1 MGLFTDG
8 FKLLKK
14 ASEPLYKTPKSIQET
29 IEIMAVAE
37 NGIFEVSR
45 NKYSK
50 CYRFQDINYTTA
62 TEDEQIGIFERY
74 CKFLNSLDCNYKIT
88 INNKNKNMEDLRDK
102 VLITEKNDGFNNYR
116 RIYNDI
122 IEEKIIEG
130 RQGIEQERYLTIT
143 IERKNFEEAKA
154 QFATLEATIHKAFIE
169 LGAEIVPLNGNERL
183 KVLYD
188 YYHLGD
194 EGSFDFD
201 IKKAK
206 KVGADFKNDLCN
218 GMVKYFP
225 DHFEDESKYCKALF
239 IKKYPSS
246 LSDRF
251 INEITSLPVHSITSI
266 DVVPVPK
273 DLTTKVLQKKYLGIE
288 SDIIKQQRVRNKNND
303 FSTEI
308 SYAKRTEKKEI
319 EAIMDDVRENDQC
332 LFFVGVTII
341 LMAES
346 KKELESVCE
355 TVETIGKRNSCT
367 IDTHYLKQREAL
379 NTALPIGV
387 RQVETMRTLLTQ
399 SLAVLMPFNVQEL
412 NDSTG
417 NYYGINQISKNV
429 NIGNRKK
436 LINGNGFVFGVPGSG
451 KSFFCKMEIESMK
464 EQHEQAVKSF
474 EEYLEKIRPTMITKE
489 GTACMDAID
498 KAWAEYKEVDAKV
511 IEVGA
516 TTDTA
521 KSLQAQRMMTD
532 EAAPKYQALDDALQK
547 LMALNISLGNAKR
560 AQLRTVMIAALTII
574 IIVIAVS
581 TIYSNSLSVAIS
593 KSIEKPLNELKDRF
607 ITFAEGDIDSPLPTV
622 ESEDEIK
629 ELVSG
634 VSAMSD
640 RIRVIIKDSG
650 RMLNEMSEGN
660 FAIDTE
666 CEEVYTGAFTDLLTG
681 IRKMNEEIDTTVRGV
696 DDASGQV
703 LTGSTNLAE
712 AAQSLAEGATDQAAS
727 VEEMQATINELTSG
741 IKTTA
746 EELGTAYDEAYKY
759 AEIAEG
765 SRGDM
770 EVLVQAM
777 SRINETSEKIGAII
791 TQIEDIASQTNLLSL
806 NASIEAARA
815 GEAGKGFAVVADQI
829 RNLAE
834 QSAKSAVDS
843 KALIE
848 AAIHEVG
855 DGNMYA
861 EKASTSLR
869 EVVDGIQAIA
879 DSAKKIKEISIEQA
893 DSMEQ
898 VEATAERIAE
908 VVQNNSAA
916 AQETSATSEELTAQ
930 ATTLSGMVSVFK
942 LRQ

>member
-1 MGLFTDG
+1 M
-8 FKLLKK
+8 LL
-14 ASEPLYKTPKSIQET
+14 
-29 IEIMAVAE
+29 
-37 NGIFEVSR
+37 
-45 NKYSK
+45 
-50 CYRFQDINYTTA
+50 
-62 TEDEQIGIFERY
+62 IG
-74 CKFLNSLDCNYKIT
+74 
-88 INNKNKNMEDLRDK
+88 
-102 VLITEKNDGFNNYR
+102 
-116 RIYNDI
+116 
-122 IEEKIIEG
+122 
-130 RQGIEQERYLTIT
+130 
-143 IERKNFEEAKA
+143 
-154 QFATLEATIHKAFIE
+154 
-169 LGAEIVPLNGNERL
+169 
-183 KVLYD
+183 
-188 YYHLGD
+188 
-194 EGSFDFD
+194 
-201 IKKAK
+201 
-206 KVGADFKNDLCN
+206 
-218 GMVKYFP
+218 
-225 DHFEDESKYCKALF
+225 
-239 IKKYPSS
+239 
-246 LSDRF
+246 
-251 INEITSLPVHSITSI
+251 
-266 DVVPVPK
+266 VPVANTIPLPSFIS
-273 DLTTKVLQKKYLGIE
+273 DKYWHLSCI
-288 SDIIKQQRVRNKNND
+288 SVD
-303 FSTEI
+303 FL
-308 SYAKRTEKKEI
+308 A
-319 EAIMDDVRENDQC
+319 
-332 LFFVGVTII
+332 
-341 LMAES
+341 
-346 KKELESVCE
+346 
-355 TVETIGKRNSCT
+355 
-367 IDTHYLKQREAL
+367 
-379 NTALPIGV
+379 P
-387 RQVETMRTLLTQ
+387 LL
-399 SLAVLMPFNVQEL
+399 
-412 NDSTG
+412 
-417 NYYGINQISKNV
+417 
-429 NIGNRKK
+429 
-436 LINGNGFVFGVPGSG
+436 LI
-451 KSFFCKMEIESMK
+451 
-464 EQHEQAVKSF
+464 
-474 EEYLEKIRPTMITKE
+474 
-489 GTACMDAID
+489 
-498 KAWAEYKEVDAKV
+498 
-511 IEVGA
+511 
-516 TTDTA
+516 
-521 KSLQAQRMMTD
+521 
-532 EAAPKYQALDDALQK
+532 
-547 LMALNISLGNAKR
+547 
-560 AQLRTVMIAALTII
+560 
-574 IIVIAVS
+574 
-581 TIYSNSLSVAIS
+581 AIS

>member
-1 MGLFTDG
+1 M
-8 FKLLKK
+8 FKKLNKMKIGARLKK
-14 ASEPLYKTPKSIQET
+14 SFRQIILIFGILSALVVVIMLY
-29 IEIMAVAE
+29 
-37 NGIFEVSR
+37 
-45 NKYSK
+45 
-50 CYRFQDINYTTA
+50 
-62 TEDEQIGIFERY
+62 
-74 CKFLNSLDCNYKIT
+74 T
-88 INNKNKNMEDLRDK
+88 INNYGTILD
-102 VLITEKNDGFNNYR
+102 NYA
-116 RIYNDI
+116 YPQGDI
-122 IEEKIIEG
+122 AMAMNESAEV
-130 RQGIEQERYLTIT
+130 RAASRGIV
-143 IERKNFEEAKA
+143 
-154 QFATLEATIHKAFIE
+154 
-169 LGAEIVPLNGNERL
+169 G
-183 KVLYD
+183 YD
-188 YYHLGD
+188 SD
-194 EGSFDFD
+194 
-201 IKKAK
+201 
-206 KVGADFKNDLCN
+206 
-218 GMVKYFP
+218 
-225 DHFEDESKYCKALF
+225 
-239 IKKYPSS
+239 S
-246 LSDRF
+246 L
-251 INEITSLPVHSITSI
+251 
-266 DVVPVPK
+266 
-273 DLTTKVLQKKYLGIE
+273 
-288 SDIIKQQRVRNKNND
+288 
-303 FSTEI
+303 
-308 SYAKRTEKKEI
+308 
-319 EAIMDDVRENDQC
+319 
-332 LFFVGVTII
+332 
-341 LMAES
+341 
-346 KKELESVCE
+346 
-355 TVETIGKRNSCT
+355 
-367 IDTHYLKQREAL
+367 
-379 NTALPIGV
+379 
-387 RQVETMRTLLTQ
+387 
-399 SLAVLMPFNVQEL
+399 
-412 NDSTG
+412 
-417 NYYGINQISKNV
+417 
-429 NIGNRKK
+429 
-436 LINGNGFVFGVPGSG
+436 
-451 KSFFCKMEIESMK
+451 IESMK

-521 KSLQAQRMMTD
+521 KSLQAQQMMTD

-681 IRKMNEEIDTTVRGV
+681 IRKMNEEIATTVRGV

-727 VEEMQATINELTSG
+727 GEEMQATINELTSG

-815 GEAGKGFAVVADQI
+815 GEAGRGFAVVATQI
-829 RNLAE
+829 GKLADE
-834 QSAKSAVDS
+834 SAQSAVNTRELIMNSIQEIENGNRAVEKTS
-843 KALIE
+843 KTIIE
-848 AAIHEVG
+848 LVQGINEV
-855 DGNMYA
+855 A
-861 EKASTSLR
+861 EKSKELEELSETQT
-869 EVVDGIQAIA
+869 EQMKQAEA
-879 DSAKKIKEISIEQA
+879 GVNQIS
-893 DSMEQ
+893 
-898 VEATAERIAE
+898 E
-908 VVQNNSAA
+908 VVQSNAA
-916 AQETSATSEELTAQ
+916 IAEESSATSEELSAESISLNELVQ
-930 ATTLSGMVSVFK
+930 QFK
-942 LRQ
+942 LKK

>member
-1 MGLFTDG
+1 MGQQRTILSIRKETRQM
-8 FKLLKK
+8 FKKLNKMKIGARLKK
-14 ASEPLYKTPKSIQET
+14 SFRQIILIFGILSALVVVIMLY
-29 IEIMAVAE
+29 
-37 NGIFEVSR
+37 
-45 NKYSK
+45 
-50 CYRFQDINYTTA
+50 
-62 TEDEQIGIFERY
+62 
-74 CKFLNSLDCNYKIT
+74 T
-88 INNKNKNMEDLRDK
+88 INNYGTILD
-102 VLITEKNDGFNNYR
+102 NYA
-116 RIYNDI
+116 YPQGDI
-122 IEEKIIEG
+122 AMAMNESAEV
-130 RQGIEQERYLTIT
+130 RAASRGIV
-143 IERKNFEEAKA
+143 
-154 QFATLEATIHKAFIE
+154 
-169 LGAEIVPLNGNERL
+169 G
-183 KVLYD
+183 YD
-188 YYHLGD
+188 SD
-194 EGSFDFD
+194 
-201 IKKAK
+201 
-206 KVGADFKNDLCN
+206 
-218 GMVKYFP
+218 
-225 DHFEDESKYCKALF
+225 
-239 IKKYPSS
+239 S
-246 LSDRF
+246 L
-251 INEITSLPVHSITSI
+251 
-266 DVVPVPK
+266 
-273 DLTTKVLQKKYLGIE
+273 
-288 SDIIKQQRVRNKNND
+288 
-303 FSTEI
+303 
-308 SYAKRTEKKEI
+308 
-319 EAIMDDVRENDQC
+319 
-332 LFFVGVTII
+332 
-341 LMAES
+341 
-346 KKELESVCE
+346 
-355 TVETIGKRNSCT
+355 
-367 IDTHYLKQREAL
+367 
-379 NTALPIGV
+379 
-387 RQVETMRTLLTQ
+387 
-399 SLAVLMPFNVQEL
+399 
-412 NDSTG
+412 
-417 NYYGINQISKNV
+417 
-429 NIGNRKK
+429 
-436 LINGNGFVFGVPGSG
+436 
-451 KSFFCKMEIESMK
+451 IESMK

-474 EEYLEKIRPTMITKE
+474 EEYLEKIRSTMITKE

-521 KSLQAQRMMTD
+521 KSLQAQQMMTD

-593 KSIEKPLNELKDRF
+593 KSIEKPLNEESLKDRF

>member
-1 MGLFTDG
+1 M
-8 FKLLKK
+8 FKKLNKMKIGARLKK
-14 ASEPLYKTPKSIQET
+14 SFRQIILIFGILSALVVVIMLY
-29 IEIMAVAE
+29 
-37 NGIFEVSR
+37 
-45 NKYSK
+45 
-50 CYRFQDINYTTA
+50 
-62 TEDEQIGIFERY
+62 
-74 CKFLNSLDCNYKIT
+74 T
-88 INNKNKNMEDLRDK
+88 INNYGTILD
-102 VLITEKNDGFNNYR
+102 NYA
-116 RIYNDI
+116 YPQGDI
-122 IEEKIIEG
+122 AMAMNESAEV
-130 RQGIEQERYLTIT
+130 RAASRGIV
-143 IERKNFEEAKA
+143 
-154 QFATLEATIHKAFIE
+154 
-169 LGAEIVPLNGNERL
+169 G
-183 KVLYD
+183 YD
-188 YYHLGD
+188 SD
-194 EGSFDFD
+194 
-201 IKKAK
+201 
-206 KVGADFKNDLCN
+206 
-218 GMVKYFP
+218 
-225 DHFEDESKYCKALF
+225 
-239 IKKYPSS
+239 S
-246 LSDRF
+246 L
-251 INEITSLPVHSITSI
+251 
-266 DVVPVPK
+266 
-273 DLTTKVLQKKYLGIE
+273 
-288 SDIIKQQRVRNKNND
+288 
-303 FSTEI
+303 
-308 SYAKRTEKKEI
+308 
-319 EAIMDDVRENDQC
+319 
-332 LFFVGVTII
+332 
-341 LMAES
+341 
-346 KKELESVCE
+346 
-355 TVETIGKRNSCT
+355 
-367 IDTHYLKQREAL
+367 
-379 NTALPIGV
+379 
-387 RQVETMRTLLTQ
+387 
-399 SLAVLMPFNVQEL
+399 
-412 NDSTG
+412 
-417 NYYGINQISKNV
+417 
-429 NIGNRKK
+429 
-436 LINGNGFVFGVPGSG
+436 
-451 KSFFCKMEIESMK
+451 IESMK

-815 GEAGKGFAVVADQI
+815 GEAGKGFAVVADEI
-829 RNLAE
+829 RSLAE
-834 QSAKSAVDS
+834 QSKVTAENIQQVTQKVTGAVQNLADDSSRLLNFVAEDVSKSFHQFTEIADAYNQDAADVDEMVTDFSAISEELLASIEGVLQSINDVS
-843 KALIE
+843 KAANEGANGTNEIAQRASNIVE
-848 AAIHEVG
+848 KSENVITVMNEVG
-855 DGNMYA
+855 DASNEMREIVQKFIIT
-861 EKASTSLR
+861 EK
-869 EVVDGIQAIA
+869 
-879 DSAKKIKEISIEQA
+879 
-893 DSMEQ
+893 
-898 VEATAERIAE
+898 
-908 VVQNNSAA
+908 
-916 AQETSATSEELTAQ
+916 
-930 ATTLSGMVSVFK
+930 
-942 LRQ
+942 

>member
-1 MGLFTDG
+1 M
-8 FKLLKK
+8 FKKLNKMKIGARLKK
-14 ASEPLYKTPKSIQET
+14 SFRQIILIFGILSALVVVIMLY
-29 IEIMAVAE
+29 
-37 NGIFEVSR
+37 
-45 NKYSK
+45 
-50 CYRFQDINYTTA
+50 
-62 TEDEQIGIFERY
+62 
-74 CKFLNSLDCNYKIT
+74 T
-88 INNKNKNMEDLRDK
+88 INNYGTILD
-102 VLITEKNDGFNNYR
+102 NYA
-116 RIYNDI
+116 YPQGDI
-122 IEEKIIEG
+122 AMAMNESAEV
-130 RQGIEQERYLTIT
+130 RAASRGIV
-143 IERKNFEEAKA
+143 
-154 QFATLEATIHKAFIE
+154 
-169 LGAEIVPLNGNERL
+169 G
-183 KVLYD
+183 YD
-188 YYHLGD
+188 SD
-194 EGSFDFD
+194 
-201 IKKAK
+201 
-206 KVGADFKNDLCN
+206 
-218 GMVKYFP
+218 
-225 DHFEDESKYCKALF
+225 
-239 IKKYPSS
+239 S
-246 LSDRF
+246 L
-251 INEITSLPVHSITSI
+251 
-266 DVVPVPK
+266 
-273 DLTTKVLQKKYLGIE
+273 
-288 SDIIKQQRVRNKNND
+288 
-303 FSTEI
+303 
-308 SYAKRTEKKEI
+308 
-319 EAIMDDVRENDQC
+319 
-332 LFFVGVTII
+332 
-341 LMAES
+341 
-346 KKELESVCE
+346 
-355 TVETIGKRNSCT
+355 
-367 IDTHYLKQREAL
+367 
-379 NTALPIGV
+379 
-387 RQVETMRTLLTQ
+387 
-399 SLAVLMPFNVQEL
+399 
-412 NDSTG
+412 
-417 NYYGINQISKNV
+417 
-429 NIGNRKK
+429 
-436 LINGNGFVFGVPGSG
+436 
-451 KSFFCKMEIESMK
+451 IESMK

-521 KSLQAQRMMTD
+521 KSLQAQQMMTD

-629 ELVSG
+629 ELVSGVSAMSDRIRVIIKDSGRMLNEMSEGNFAIDTECEEVYTGAFTDLLTGIRKMNEEIDTTVRGVDDASGQVLTGSTNLAEAALVSG